1 MQICA
6 KSDRGMVRE
15 LNEDSFAQWEQEP
28 YTVMI
33 VADGMG
39 GHNAGEVASSMAVQ
53 KMQEYIQ
60 EHLDQE
66 AAPQVLEQAMS
77 YANQAIFARAKEDAA
92 YAAMGTTAVI
102 CCVTGGEAYFA
113 NVGDS
118 RAYLLSEDGIEQV
131 TEDHSLVMELLRQ
144 GEISPE
150 EAIHHPQKNVITR
163 ALGTERTVQTDLFH
177 CELRPED
184 ILLLCSD
191 GLTGMMQDEEIAS
204 VMWTDGS
211 LEQRVDRLVA
221 TANERG
227 GYDNITVIAAA
238 RKEG

>member
-66 AAPQVLEQAMS
+66 AAP
-77 YANQAIFARAKEDAA
+77 R
-92 YAAMGTTAVI
+92 
-102 CCVTGGEAYFA
+102 CW
-113 NVGDS
+113 S
-118 RAYLLSEDGIEQV
+118 RQ
-131 TEDHSLVMELLRQ
+131 
-144 GEISPE
+144 
-150 EAIHHPQKNVITR
+150 
-163 ALGTERTVQTDLFH
+163 
-177 CELRPED
+177 
-184 ILLLCSD
+184 
-191 GLTGMMQDEEIAS
+191 
-204 VMWTDGS
+204 
-211 LEQRVDRLVA
+211 
-221 TANERG
+221 
-227 GYDNITVIAAA
+227 
-238 RKEG
+238 